1 VGGVGLLRL
10 LPFVRGATLSLSGLD
25 FFSGGSPVDFAFTFC
40 SLVLLFEPGGR
51 PGPRLMGAVEL
62 GGADLSSF
70 SDFLL
75 TGADKLEAS
84 MSLSSIFSRSLI
96 VLLMPFALRF
106 FEGLTGNGC
115 EDSLIIWPSITW
127 VRTCGLTTHF
137 GVGTSPASPSVEAV
151 VFVWV
156 LGVVE
161 TFDEFVLLGA
171 LSNEGGLLM
180 LGGPR
185 LGMGGLTSLVR
196 VGGPN
201 ELSEFAWM
209 GVGGTDVVGMDV
221 EAAGI

>member
-1 VGGVGLLRL
+1 
-10 LPFVRGATLSLSGLD
+10 
-25 FFSGGSPVDFAFTFC
+25 
-40 SLVLLFEPGGR
+40 
-51 PGPRLMGAVEL
+51 MGAVEL

-127 VRTCGLTTHF
+127 VRTWGLTTHF
-137 GVGTSPASPSVEAV
+137 GVGTRPASPSVEV
-151 VFVWV
+151 VVLVWV
-156 LGVVE
+156 VGVD

-185 LGMGGLTSLVR
+185 FGMGGLTSLVR

-201 ELSEFAWM
+201 EFSELAWM
-209 GVGGTDVVGMDV
+209 GVGGTAVVGMDV
-221 EAAGI
+221 KVTGGIL

>member
-1 VGGVGLLRL
+1 MLLTIQFVLELLRKSL
-10 LPFVRGATLSLSGLD
+10 KKILRDICFLENRFFVFRQDWFVDTKYSL
-25 FFSGGSPVDFAFTFC
+25 
-40 SLVLLFEPGGR
+40 
-51 PGPRLMGAVEL
+51 
-62 GGADLSSF
+62 
-70 SDFLL
+70 
-75 TGADKLEAS
+75 
-84 MSLSSIFSRSLI
+84 
-96 VLLMPFALRF
+96 